1 MLSLQII
8 TLEFFGK
15 NKPLK
20 WLILIHVL
28 NNLMCLIQSID
39 MAVCHLQICEV
50 QIRFC
55 SMWKVCS
62 FAQFVLRTIL
72 LNENIK
78 NNLDCEHIVYYFFV
92 CLFIFFPQSQFTE
105 LNPGSGGVYSAKIH
119 DGIRETLSGYGI

>member
-1 MLSLQII
+1 ML
-8 TLEFFGK
+8 
-15 NKPLK
+15 LK
-20 WLILIHVL
+20 TKYAKQLDVSDTI
-28 NNLMCLIQSID
+28 NRYGSINR
-39 MAVCHLQICEV
+39 CHLQICEV